1 MMMKTD
7 AENPDK
13 LCEWVECNQL
23 FIIDNKTYPMHTNKS
38 LVWNY
43 NNFYK
48 IRLTYQSNGCGDGKG
63 GGGTFNPVYE
73 IKLF

>member
-1 MMMKTD
+1 M
-7 AENPDK
+7 P
-13 LCEWVECNQL
+13 
-23 FIIDNKTYPMHTNKS
+23 HTNKS

-43 NNFYK
+43 NNFYI
-48 IRLTYQSNGCGDGKG
+48 IRLTDQSNGCGDGKG